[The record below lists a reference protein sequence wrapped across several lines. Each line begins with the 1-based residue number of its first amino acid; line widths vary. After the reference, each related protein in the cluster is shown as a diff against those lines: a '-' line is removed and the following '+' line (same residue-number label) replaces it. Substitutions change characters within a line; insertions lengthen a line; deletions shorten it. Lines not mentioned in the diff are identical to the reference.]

1 MMSDSS
7 KSLEAVDTLVFEG
20 GGIKGIVYVGALAAV
35 EGYYQ
40 NKYQKSFLSQV
51 TTIAG
56 TSAGS
61 IVALLLALN
70 LNIAQ
75 LDIILQNTSFSSF
88 KDEPHLAKG
97 KGPLGM
103 AIAILHHG
111 YLCEGKTFMEW
122 TERILLDYAGSKD
135 ITFAELQR
143 EKGKDLHVYAVR
155 LNDGEVIDFN
165 AKETPNVRVALAVRM
180 SMSIPIYFKPVCV
193 KEIITEDG
201 KRYVKEAKEAKE
213 AKSYHETTT
222 VGGAGVTGEESKTS
236 TEEEKEEIGTIYY
249 VDGGVLANYPFKQI
263 QSSTSSF
270 SFSSSSSSSDHPAAP
285 YRLDD
290 SKILGFRVD
299 SEKEIRKTA
308 FQSLSSPSPAQ
319 YNAYLADFAITTGIG
334 FHMIGDVISCFQ
346 APQETEFNKSQVI
359 QNRTIRCLDCNIS
372 TFDFD
377 LKNES
382 IYQLITSGK
391 EAASAFLGVEMPFSP
406 RTTMIAPTRK
416 EEREKLLMFAQK
428 YAAKETRRLSSLLT
442 EMLVYFQQTGDGDDR
457 LIAFLNDINRLKT
470 NIETL
475 KQHHLSL
482 SFPSSSSSSSS
493 AAVSHADVDMSSS
506 SSEPAVHVLESL
518 LEHSDNNQE
527 STSSV
532 TPERSLRRRS
542 TRKRSSSPSLIFG
555 GAVDDDM
562 DVATKNNKRRKT
574 SKADE
579 VKTSFAKKSPEELT
593 LVEVL
598 NELDE
603 MEHSIIVSRNKTK
616 NEKEKETEQMK
627 N

>member
-1 MMSDSS
+1 MSDSS
-7 KSLEAVDTLVFEG
+7 KSLEAVNTLVFEG

-122 TERILLDYAGSKD
+122 TERILLDYAGNKD

-222 VGGAGVTGEESKTS
+222 VGGAGVTGEESKRS
-236 TEEEKEEIGTIYY
+236 TEEEKDEIGTIYY
-249 VDGGVLANYPFKQI
+249 VDGGVLANYPYKQI

-270 SFSSSSSSSDHPAAP
+270 SFSSSSSSSSSSDHPAAP

-406 RTTMIAPTRK
+406 RTTMIAPTTK

-442 EMLVYFQQTGDGDDR
+442 EMLVYFQQTCDGDDR

-493 AAVSHADVDMSSS
+493 AAVSHAAVDMSSS

-532 TPERSLRRRS
+532 IPERSLRRRS

-562 DVATKNNKRRKT
+562 DYATKNNKRRKT

-579 VKTSFAKKSPEELT
+579 VKISFAKKSPEELT
-593 LVEVL
+593 LEEVL

-603 MEHSIIVSRNKTK
+603 MEHSIIVSRNKQRMK
-616 NEKEKETEQMK
+616 KRKKENK
-627 N
+627 